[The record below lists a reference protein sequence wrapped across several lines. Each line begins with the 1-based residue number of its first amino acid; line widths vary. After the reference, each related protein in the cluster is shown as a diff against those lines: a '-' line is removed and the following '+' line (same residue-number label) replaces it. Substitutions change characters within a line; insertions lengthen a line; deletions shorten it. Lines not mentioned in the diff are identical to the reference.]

1 MRRLLL
7 GLLAV
12 FSISAYAHWADL
24 AVSEVTVGEKDV
36 QMTLTLPTGLVAF
49 ADDDHSGRLSPE
61 EVRTHKAQLER
72 FLSEKIR
79 LRSEGKAG
87 TLAVSP
93 VNLETLPDRPGLSRK
108 SHSTL
113 GLTYTWLKPIGDLRI
128 RYDLFIPTAPN
139 ASNLMTL
146 IHGEQVS
153 NTLKVSN
160 TVFTPE
166 KRDFTLSAGGES
178 HTETPNFIAL
188 GMEHILSGY
197 DHLLFLL
204 ALLMLGGG
212 LGYLLKVI
220 TAFTVA
226 HSITLSLTA
235 LNLIHLPGRFIES
248 GIALSIAWVAAENL
262 FGKDPTKLQRSRW
275 AVTFL
280 FGLIHGM
287 GFADILRE
295 VGIPRD
301 NLLVSLFGFNLGVE
315 LGQMIFVI
323 PAFLLLVL
331 LKRIPWE
338 ARVRWAISAATVVAG
353 LYWFVQRAFLSA

>member
-1 MRRLLL
+1 MKRLLL
-7 GLLAV
+7 GLLVA
-12 FSISAYAHWADL
+12 FSVSSYAHWADL
-24 AVSEVTVGEKDV
+24 AVSEVTVEEKEV
-36 QMTLTLPTGLVAF
+36 GITLTLPTGLVAF
-49 ADDDHSGRLSPE
+49 ADDDQSGRLSPD
-61 EVRTHKAQLER
+61 EVKAHKVDLER

-79 LRSEGKAG
+79 LTNKGKAG
-87 TLAVSP
+87 TLVVGP
-93 VNLETLPDRPGLSRK
+93 VNLEPLPDRPGLSRK

-113 GLTYTWLKPIGDLRI
+113 ELTYTWPEPIGDLGI
-128 RYDLFIPTAPN
+128 RYDLFIPQAPN

-146 IHGEQVS
+146 IRGGH
-153 NTLKVSN
+153 VSN

-166 KRDFTLSAGGES
+166 NRDFTSSPSGQS
-178 HTETPNFIAL
+178 RTETPNFIIL

-262 FGKDPTKLQRSRW
+262 FRKDATQLQRSRW

-301 NLLVSLFGFNLGVE
+301 NLLASLFGFNLGVE

-323 PAFLLLVL
+323 PAFLLLML
-331 LKRIPWE
+331 LRRVPGE
-338 ARVRWAISAATVVAG
+338 ARLRWAISAATVVAG
-353 LYWFVQRAFLSA
+353 LYWFVQRVFLSA

>member
-1 MRRLLL
+1 MKGALL
-7 GLLAV
+7 GLLVV
-12 FSISAYAHWADL
+12 FSVSAYAHWADL
-24 AVSEVTVGEKDV
+24 AVAEVTVGEKEV
-36 QMTLTLPTGLVAF
+36 RMTLTLPTGLVAF
-49 ADDDHSGRLSPE
+49 ADADRNGRLSPD
-61 EVRTHKAQLER
+61 EVQTYKAELER

-79 LRSEGKAG
+79 LNAG
-87 TLAVSP
+87 GHRGRLAIGS
-93 VNLETLPDRPGLSRK
+93 VNLKTLPERPNITRK

-113 GLTYTWLKPIGDLRI
+113 QLTYTWVEPIGDLNI
-128 RYDLFIPTAPN
+128 RYDLFIPDAPN

-146 IHGEQVS
+146 IRGEV
-153 NTLKVSN
+153 VSN

-166 KRDFTLSAGGES
+166 KRDFTLNALGKSQ
-178 HTETPNFIAL
+178 TETPNFIVL
-188 GMEHILSGY
+188 GMEHILTGY

-262 FGKDPTKLQRSRW
+262 FRKDATKLQRSRW

-295 VGIPRD
+295 VGIPRH

-315 LGQMIFVI
+315 LGQMLFVV
-323 PAFLLLVL
+323 PVFLLLLL

-338 ARVRWAISAATVVAG
+338 AKVRWAISAATVAAG